1 MTTDDQLAAE
11 WVDPASLVPWNR
23 NPRRNAAAVAA
34 VAKSIER
41 FGFGTPVLAR
51 LADRVVIAG
60 HTRQAAA
67 LKLGLPLI
75 PVRFLDLDEAE
86 AHALALADNRLGELS
101 EWDPDVLVDVLRE
114 MEAEATQ
121 IDDLGWSVEEL
132 ARMLD
137 EAGAGDAGAG
147 AEPKDLSATVGTF
160 CVLVTCDDERHQR
173 AILEQLDEEGL
184 QCRAWNL

>member
-1 MTTDDQLAAE
+1 MTIDDQPAAE
-11 WVDPASLVPWNR
+11 WADPASLVPWER
-23 NPRRNAAAVAA
+23 NPRKNAAAVAA
-34 VAKSIER
+34 VAKSIAR
-41 FGFGTPVLAR
+41 FGFGAPVLAR

-67 LKLGLPLI
+67 LNMGLPLI

-114 MEAEATQ
+114 MSAEATQ
-121 IDDLGWSVEEL
+121 IDDLGWSAEEL

-137 EAGAGDAGAG
+137 EAEAG
-147 AEPKDLSATVGTF
+147 AEPEDLAATVGKF
-160 CVLVTCDDERHQR
+160 CILVTCADERHQR
-173 AILEQLDEEGL
+173 TMLEQLDEEGIE
-184 QCRAWNL
+184 CRAWNL